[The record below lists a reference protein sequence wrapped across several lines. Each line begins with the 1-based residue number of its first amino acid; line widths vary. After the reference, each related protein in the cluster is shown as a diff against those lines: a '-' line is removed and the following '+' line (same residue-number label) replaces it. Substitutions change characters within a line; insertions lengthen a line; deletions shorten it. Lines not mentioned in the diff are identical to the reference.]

1 MAKEN
6 HDTKPKGK
14 AETPFRKFERLA
26 GKIARVPKDQARE
39 RSGGKPK

>member
-6 HDTKPKGK
+6 PKTRPKAK

-26 GKIARVPKDQARE
+26 GKIVRVPKENEE
-39 RSGGKPK
+39 RKTDRR